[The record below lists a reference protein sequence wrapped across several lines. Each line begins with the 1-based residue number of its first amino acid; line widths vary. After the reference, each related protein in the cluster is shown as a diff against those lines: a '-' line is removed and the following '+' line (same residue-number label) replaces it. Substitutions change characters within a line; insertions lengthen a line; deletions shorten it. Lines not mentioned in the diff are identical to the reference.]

1 MLKLHSYGKINL
13 FLDIEGRLQNGYH
26 LIRSVIQSVDIYDEV
41 VLNSLDENKII
52 IECSDIS
59 IPVNER

>member
-26 LIRSVIQSVDIYDEV
+26 LIRSVMQSVDIYDEV